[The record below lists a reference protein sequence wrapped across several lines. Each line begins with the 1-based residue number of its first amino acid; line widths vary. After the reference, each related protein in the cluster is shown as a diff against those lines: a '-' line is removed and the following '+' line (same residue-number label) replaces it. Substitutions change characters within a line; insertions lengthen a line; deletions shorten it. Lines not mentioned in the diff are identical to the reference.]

1 MNTYCPLIKFT
12 FAKKLT
18 DRDSPKR
25 STYTSPTLKFLFKK
39 LTYFIQPRTRSI
51 LTKLTYG
58 MGPTSQELPNQL
70 VLQTGHRNTLA
81 KSVPWT
87 PNATNVASG
96 LAAQTCQ
103 FDRPCTN
110 LAWCSFPGEPLC
122 QRIHLISPHKNL
134 QDSSQ
139 RYLLDQDPAT
149 TQTEGNFTPI
159 NQISVCLCVYLSVYL
174 SGCLAVCCLTTMYAR
189 RTTYEFSRWSRSRWV
204 G

>member
-12 FAKKLT
+12 FAKKLM

-110 LAWCSFPGEPLC
+110 LAWCSFPGEPLS
-122 QRIHLISPHKNL
+122 QRIYLNNPHKNL

-159 NQISVCLCVYLSVYL
+159 NQISICLCLCLSVYL
-174 SGCLAVCCLTTMYAR
+174 SGCLLSVW
-189 RTTYEFSRWSRSRWV
+189 RWCMHNV
-204 G
+204 QIFEMI

>member
-1 MNTYCPLIKFT
+1 MCGTSFVGSRDPEKLIWIDT
-12 FAKKLT
+12 QE
-18 DRDSPKR
+18 
-25 STYTSPTLKFLFKK
+25 SPTHIVEIFKFGDV
-39 LTYFIQPRTRSI
+39 TGPRATKWPKVNQLLTRSI

-139 RYLLDQDPAT
+139 RYL
-149 TQTEGNFTPI
+149 
-159 NQISVCLCVYLSVYL
+159 
-174 SGCLAVCCLTTMYAR
+174 
-189 RTTYEFSRWSRSRWV
+189 
-204 G
+204 